1 MWPGL
6 KLKTMPTNVIIPNA
20 NAGIGDVVLLDSSRN
35 IKIVACGTYSSSG
48 LPSGYTA
55 YGVIFG
61 FVNGMARI
69 VAMSEASYRWG
80 MLASDT
86 GNPQSSGSTDV
97 NCGYPVAGSTVGGSK
112 NRMRNGQPATTYVGM
127 NLNSLMQ
134 NSYTGGNTIVHPAAA
149 WDASQVMSKA
159 NFDALTAGGDNAKT
173 LYGTWENYLRQTLA
187 IRNPGSCFAA
197 HDTDHKVHEQGKWNT
212 FLLGQHTAANPDP
225 NTSGSG
231 ACWYP
236 AANYCFN
243 YYVSGCGE
251 AAANHNWWLPSM
263 DELLDL
269 MCDAHWNRVRLSTS
283 LGNRA
288 IRWSSLRYS
297 ATFAWYCAIGGFS
310 YYNYVRNAFTAR
322 AVTLLKIS

>member
-1 MWPGL
+1 
-6 KLKTMPTNVIIPNA
+6 MPTNVIIPNA
-20 NAGIGDVVLLDSSRN
+20 NAGIGDVVLMDSSRN

-69 VAMSEASYRWG
+69 VAMSEASYRWA

-86 GNPQSSGSTDV
+86 GNPQETGSGTI
-97 NCGYPVAGSTVGGSK
+97 NCGYPVKDSTIGGDA
-112 NRMRNGQPATTYVGM
+112 NVMRNGKKTTNVSM
-127 NLNSLMQ
+127 NLNSIMQ
-134 NSYTGGNTIVHPAAA
+134 NQYTGGTSPSEGYDPLHPNAA
-149 WDASQVMSKA
+149 WGLEQVMSKA
-159 NFDALTAGGDNAKT
+159 NFDALTAGQDNAKT

-197 HDTDHKVHEQGKWNT
+197 HDADHKVHEQGKWNT
-212 FLLGQHTAANPDP
+212 FLLGQYTKDNPDTDSQ
-225 NTSGSG
+225 NTGD
-231 ACWYP
+231 CWYP

-269 MCDAHWNRVRLSTS
+269 MCDAHWSRVKLSTS
-283 LGNRA
+283 LNNRA
-288 IRWSSLRYS
+288 GRWSSLRYS
-297 ATFAWYCAIGGFS
+297 ATYAWFFSYRGFS
-310 YYNYVRNAFTAR
+310 DRGNVRYAWTAR
-322 AVTLLKIS
+322 PVTLLKIS

>member
-1 MWPGL
+1 
-6 KLKTMPTNVIIPNA
+6 MPTNVIIPNA
-20 NAGIGDVVLLDSSRN
+20 NAGIGDVVLMDSSRN

-69 VAMSEASYRWG
+69 VSMPATELSYRWG

-86 GNPQSSGSTDV
+86 GNPQSTGSDSI
-97 NCGYPVAGSTVGGSK
+97 NCGYPVAGSTIGGDT
-112 NRMRNGQPATTYVGM
+112 NVMRNGKKATNVSM
-127 NLNSLMQ
+127 NLNSIMQ
-134 NSYTGGNTIVHPAAA
+134 NSYIGGNTIVHPEAA
-149 WDASQVMSKA
+149 WGAEKVMSKA

-187 IRNPGSCFAA
+187 VRNPGSCFAA
-197 HDTDHKVHEQGKWNT
+197 HDSDHKVHEQGKWNT
-212 FLLGQHTAANPDP
+212 FLLGQYTAANPDP

-236 AANYCFN
+236 AANYCYN

-251 AAANHNWWLPSM
+251 AAADHNWWLPSM

-269 MCDAHWNRVRLSTS
+269 MCDAHWSRVKLSTS
-283 LGNRA
+283 LNNRA
-288 IRWSSLRYS
+288 HRWSSIRHS
-297 ATFAWYCAIGGFS
+297 AAYAWSFLGYGFS
-310 YYNYVRNAFTAR
+310 NGYDVGYAFAAR
-322 AVTLLKIS
+322 PVTLLKIS

>member
-1 MWPGL
+1 
-6 KLKTMPTNVIIPNA
+6 MPTNVIIPNA
-20 NAGIGDVVLLDSSRN
+20 NAGIGDVVLMDSSRN

-86 GNPQSSGSTDV
+86 ENPQSSGSDSI
-97 NCGYPVAGSTVGGSK
+97 NCGYPVAGSTIGGGT
-112 NRMRNGQPATTYVGM
+112 NVMRNGKKTTNVSM
-127 NLNSLMQ
+127 NLNSIMP
-134 NSYTGGNTIVHPAAA
+134 NGYTGGNTIVHPAAA
-149 WDASQVMSKA
+149 WNESQVMSKA

-212 FLLGQHTAANPDP
+212 FLLGQYTAANPDP
-225 NTSGSG
+225 NAPGSG
-231 ACWYP
+231 PCWYP

-251 AAANHNWWLPSM
+251 AAADHNWWLPSM

-269 MCDAHWNRVRLSTS
+269 MCDAHWSRVKLSTS
-283 LGNRA
+283 LSNRA
-288 IRWSSLRYS
+288 HRWSSIRFS
-297 ATFAWYCAIGGFS
+297 ATRAWLFYGSGFS
-310 YYNYVRNAFTAR
+310 NISYVRYAFTAR
-322 AVTLLKIS
+322 PVTLLKIS

>member
-1 MWPGL
+1 
-6 KLKTMPTNVIIPNA
+6 MPTNVIIPNA
-20 NAGIGDVVLLDSSRN
+20 NAGIGDVVLMDSSRN

-86 GNPQSSGSTDV
+86 GNPQSSGSDSI
-97 NCGYPVAGSTVGGSK
+97 NCGYPVAGSTIGGGT
-112 NRMRNGQPATTYVGM
+112 NVMRNGKKTTNVSM
-127 NLNSLMQ
+127 NLNSIMQ

-149 WDASQVMSKA
+149 WNESQVMSKA

-173 LYGTWENYLRQTLA
+173 LYGTWENYLRQTFA

-212 FLLGQHTAANPDP
+212 FLLGQYTAANPDP

-283 LGNRA
+283 LSNRA
-288 IRWSSLRYS
+288 SRWSSIRNS
-297 ATFAWYCAIGGFS
+297 ATNTNAWDFASRGFS
-310 YYNYVRNAFTAR
+310 NYADVRAAVTAR
-322 AVTLLKIS
+322 PVTLLKIS